1 MVRISKDDLQRC
13 KSEEVSDVSNE
24 DYRDVG
30 D

>member
-1 MVRISKDDLQRC
+1 MIRIGNNNLQRC

-24 DYRDVG
+24 DYRGLG